1 MFSRFC
7 QIIFIALISTIISS
21 CGSGGKNNTAANETP
36 VKVSASQIVF
46 KSTNGIQLAS
56 LAGGVVDP
64 SIKVLAENVTIDNTS
79 NALKSDNLQ
88 DALDKEI
95 AVSLQKTLTGQT
107 WNITNKTSDTTYAG
121 TTGMGVVKFNDDG
134 TMTLLSGGFAAIG
147 KVSGSE
153 NSFCNIPQTINY
165 ELISNDVVYV
175 SASVKSRT
183 DSNAYTEDTVLKI
196 ASRTKDKIVVTGTGG
211 CGYVGFE
218 RISILTPQNNSTTV
232 NKSTYRPLSHI

>member
-7 QIIFIALISTIISS
+7 QVFFLALISAIISS
-21 CGSGGKNNTAANETP
+21 CGSGGKANTANETP
-36 VKVSASQIVF
+36 AKVSASQIVF
-46 KSTNGIQLAS
+46 KSTNGVQLAS
-56 LAGGVVDP
+56 LAGGVIDP

-107 WNITNKTSDTTYAG
+107 WNITNKTADTTYAG
-121 TTGMGVVKFNDDG
+121 TTGAGVVKFNDDG
-134 TMTLLSGGFAAIG
+134 TMTLLSGAFAAIG
-147 KVSGSE
+147 KVNGNE

-175 SASVKSRT
+175 SSSVKSRT
-183 DSNAYTEDTVLKI
+183 DSNTYSEDTVLKI

-218 RISILTPQNNSTTV
+218 RISILTPQDNSTTV
-232 NKSTYRPLSHI
+232 NKRISKTISHI